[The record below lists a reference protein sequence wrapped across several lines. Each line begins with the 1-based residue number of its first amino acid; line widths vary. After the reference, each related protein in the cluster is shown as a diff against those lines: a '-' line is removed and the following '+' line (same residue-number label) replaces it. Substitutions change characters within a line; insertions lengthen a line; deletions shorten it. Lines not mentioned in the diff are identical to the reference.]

1 MLQLV
6 DVVKDNLL
14 KENMQLEVLYTIA
27 KKADC
32 PVNYLRLDIE
42 KDVIDAEFGKC
53 ANFFC
58 LHFDENTA
66 RYSYDLVRK
75 IKSVNPSSN
84 VCGVGYFATY
94 AYKKI
99 LEECQEIDYIIMGEF
114 EEPVLSMVR
123 DFEAGKE
130 IKYSEYL
137 YCIVS
142 QKDASNKKINRLDLK
157 NYPKVLDRILLN
169 KNKKIRIA
177 SVEGSRGCI
186 GNCTFCAMNYR
197 DDIKD
202 VNWTGRDIKDILNEM
217 IAVYEKYKI
226 KVFLFA
232 DSAIEMAGEKGK
244 IRLEQ
249 LCDLIIKSGYKFS
262 IICNMRASGFKGWSD
277 RLFEKIKLAGVSE
290 ILVGIES
297 VNRDDQKLYNKSIS
311 KELIKKVID
320 QLNKNEIEYQIGFI
334 FFNPLSTEES
344 IKENYNFLKQND
356 LFWDFYFSTRL
367 VIKYNTPIYFRLRDE
382 KILKGT
388 YSYINNIEYKYVDP
402 NVEEMEKRIL
412 ETQRLITYIEYENRY
427 MDFDRMYKAVM
438 KCSDKNTLSLYMDET
453 GEQVEKIR
461 KYKYKMYEEILWSEK
476 EVPDIVNNYNIII
489 KETYELLWKK
499 LFRFMKNKQYV
510 KYLNGR

>member
-1 MLQLV
+1 
-6 DVVKDNLL
+6 
-14 KENMQLEVLYTIA
+14 
-27 KKADC
+27 
-32 PVNYLRLDIE
+32 
-42 KDVIDAEFGKC
+42 
-53 ANFFC
+53 
-58 LHFDENTA
+58 
-66 RYSYDLVRK
+66 
-75 IKSVNPSSN
+75 
-84 VCGVGYFATY
+84 
-94 AYKKI
+94 
-99 LEECQEIDYIIMGEF
+99 
-114 EEPVLSMVR
+114 
-123 DFEAGKE
+123 
-130 IKYSEYL
+130 
-137 YCIVS
+137 
-142 QKDASNKKINRLDLK
+142 
-157 NYPKVLDRILLN
+157 
-169 KNKKIRIA
+169 
-177 SVEGSRGCI
+177 
-186 GNCTFCAMNYR
+186 MNYR

-249 LCDLIIKSGYKFS
+249 LCDLIIKSGYNFS

-427 MDFDRMYKAVM
+427 MDLIE
-438 KCSDKNTLSLYMDET
+438 C
-453 GEQVEKIR
+453 
-461 KYKYKMYEEILWSEK
+461 
-476 EVPDIVNNYNIII
+476 I
-489 KETYELLWKK
+489 KL
-499 LFRFMKNKQYV
+499 
-510 KYLNGR
+510 

>member
-58 LHFDENTA
+58 LYFDENTA

-311 KELIKKVID
+311 KDLIKK
-320 QLNKNEIEYQIGFI
+320 
-334 FFNPLSTEES
+334 
-344 IKENYNFLKQND
+344 
-356 LFWDFYFSTRL
+356 
-367 VIKYNTPIYFRLRDE
+367 
-382 KILKGT
+382 
-388 YSYINNIEYKYVDP
+388 
-402 NVEEMEKRIL
+402 
-412 ETQRLITYIEYENRY
+412 
-427 MDFDRMYKAVM
+427 
-438 KCSDKNTLSLYMDET
+438 
-453 GEQVEKIR
+453 
-461 KYKYKMYEEILWSEK
+461 
-476 EVPDIVNNYNIII
+476 
-489 KETYELLWKK
+489 
-499 LFRFMKNKQYV
+499 
-510 KYLNGR
+510 